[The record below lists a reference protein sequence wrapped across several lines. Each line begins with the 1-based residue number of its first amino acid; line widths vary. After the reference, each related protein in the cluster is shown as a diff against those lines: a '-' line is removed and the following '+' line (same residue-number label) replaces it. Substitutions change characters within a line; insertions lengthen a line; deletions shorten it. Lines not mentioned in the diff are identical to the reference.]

1 MFLRATCG
9 GGSTIADTNCFFGA
23 CGITKNA
30 GTAGEKTEEEFANGT
45 VAELLGEAFAQASDY
60 PKFNGPADYSTLN
73 EF

>member
-1 MFLRATCG
+1 MG

-45 VAELLGEAFAQASDY
+45 VAELLGEAFAQAGDY
-60 PKFNGPADYSTLN
+60 PKFNGPADYSRL
-73 EF
+73 